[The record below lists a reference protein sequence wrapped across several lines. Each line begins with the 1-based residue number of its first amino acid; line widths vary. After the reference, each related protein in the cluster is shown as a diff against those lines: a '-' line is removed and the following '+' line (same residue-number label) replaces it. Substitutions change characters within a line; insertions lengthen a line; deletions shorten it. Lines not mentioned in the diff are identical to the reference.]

1 MIETQEIQV
10 GEHTYKLTTLSAS
23 KGLSVLA
30 RLTKVFG
37 PTLAELTAA
46 AQGTGDDASALDMD
60 IGPALKTLVA
70 GLNEADIVFL
80 KDSFVT
86 ATQVQ
91 DLDGHWAPLRTKI
104 EDRYAGNH
112 MEFFAWLVASIRYNF
127 PDFLDAIMN
136 AFKRRSVKPKPETT
150 TISSP

>member
-37 PTLAELTAA
+37 PSLAELTAA
-46 AQGTGDDASALDMD
+46 AQTLDEGTSVMDMD

-70 GLNEADIVFL
+70 GLNEADIIFL

-91 DLDGHWAPLRTKI
+91 DLDGNYVPLRTKL

-127 PDFLDAIMN
+127 PDFLYAVLN
-136 AFKRRSVKPKPETT
+136 AFKRQNVKPKPVTT